1 MGCLDYFTSSF
12 SGFNKKTGY
21 YEKDFLCTKKAWDG
35 RYKFIE
41 DTYKKVADDIK
52 SVLGDKKVYSGQEA
66 YFYFHKRYFAFPID
80 YRFIGN
86 YANIEYV
93 NFGAYDE
100 CEIED
105 DGALEKF
112 SGDVGKFF
120 AYLKDGKHTEEKTIT
135 AVIDLSNDALR
146 ERFPKIR
153 EYYERYETHLREKY
167 GSFERLYNGFWGYFI
182 KDPRDGKMR
191 RPGGDLNNVIIVI
204 GSLDGNTINSM
215 NVLTTD
221 GFIEEIGYAVEFF
234 RRNS

>member
-1 MGCLDYFTSSF
+1 MDCLDYFTSSF

-167 GSFERLYNGFWGYFI
+167 GSFERLYNGYWGYFI
-182 KDPRDGKMR
+182 KDIDGRIK
-191 RPGGDLNNVIIVI
+191 RPGGNVCNIILVI
-204 GSLDGNTINSM
+204 GSFDGRTINSM
-215 NVLTTD
+215 NVLTED
-221 GFIEEIGYAVEFF
+221 GFIEELGYAVEFF
-234 RRNS
+234 RRHC

>member
-1 MGCLDYFTSSF
+1 MDNLDYFPSSF

-21 YEKDFLCTKKAWDG
+21 LEKDFLKVKDAWKG
-35 RYKFIE
+35 RFKFDE
-41 DTYKKVADDIK
+41 DIYKKVAIDIR

-80 YRFIGN
+80 YRYIRN
-86 YANIEYV
+86 YTNIEYV
-93 NFGAYDE
+93 NFDKFE
-100 CEIED
+100 KFSVDD
-105 DGALEKF
+105 DGDLEKF
-112 SGDVGKFF
+112 SGSVGKFYS
-120 AYLKDGKHTEEKTIT
+120 YLKNGQLTGEKNIT

-146 ERFPKIR
+146 QCFPKIKD
-153 EYYERYETHLREKY
+153 YYDKYEANLRECY

-191 RPGGDLNNVIIVI
+191 RPGGDLDNVIIVI